1 MTTTEK
7 TARIEALRRRYLE
20 LKAAGDNL
28 APKALPPLTSA
39 QEAAIDESLVR
50 HREVI
55 PGGWYWTA
63 RVSRGERIRLVNTEA
78 TDGVAFFMWNADD
91 TSERYNS
98 ADTMKLQ
105 WTAALPRGR
114 VLFSDMGRVLASV
127 VEDSCGAHDTVVGG
141 STPASN
147 ADKYGDAALRS
158 TGENMRLA
166 ASKFGLGKRDLAP
179 VISFFS
185 PVQVTAE
192 GGFSWVDG
200 AVKPG
205 DFVELRAEMDL
216 LIAVSNCPHP
226 FSPGAVFAPKPV
238 EAVIWRGPVPATDDI
253 CRTATAEAVRGFE
266 NTDPLFAP
274 R

>member
-1 MTTTEK
+1 MTTADK
-7 TARIEALRRRYLE
+7 AARIEALRQRYLE
-20 LKAAGDNL
+20 LKAAGDTL
-28 APKALPPLTSA
+28 APKALPPLTRPD
-39 QEAAIDESLVR
+39 EAAITSNLIR
-50 HREVI
+50 HREEI

-63 RVSRGERIRLVNTEA
+63 RVKRGEHIRITNSHGTP
-78 TDGVAFFMWNADD
+78 GVAFFMWNAAD

-127 VEDSCGAHDTVVGG
+127 VEDTVGAHDSVVGG

-147 ADKYGDAALRS
+147 ARNYGDASLRN
-158 TGENMRLA
+158 TQENMRLA
-166 ASKFGLGKRDLAP
+166 ASRFGLGKRDLAP

-185 PVQVTAE
+185 PVQVRE
-192 GGFSWVDG
+192 DG
-200 AVKPG
+200 RFAWRDGVISAG

-216 LIAVSNCPHP
+216 LIAISNCPHP
-226 FSPGAVFAPKPV
+226 FSPGPYAPQAI
-238 EAVIWRGPVPATDDI
+238 EAVIWQGPSPASDDL

-266 NTDPLFAP
+266 NTDPLFAD